1 MIVPPQIY
9 PIIVLFLLFD
19 TKIKANPIIPTA
31 NNMGNKE
38 MMEKA
43 NSNKPESLTK
53 FSFFVLLQRSQPMN
67 AVTILMI
74 VSIVDILSAI
84 KNGSGL

>member
-1 MIVPPQIY
+1 M
-9 PIIVLFLLFD
+9 
-19 TKIKANPIIPTA
+19 T
-31 NNMGNKE
+31 
-38 MMEKA
+38 EKA
-43 NSNKPESLTK
+43 NNSKPEILTK
-53 FSFFVLLQRSQPMN
+53 FSFFVLLQRSHPMN

>member
-1 MIVPPQIY
+1 M
-9 PIIVLFLLFD
+9 VLFLLFV
-19 TKIKANPIIPTA
+19 TKNKANPIIPTA

-43 NSNKPESLTK
+43 NNSKPDSLTK

-67 AVTILMI
+67 AVIILMI